1 MKDLFNKII
10 KNDQAMSLIRIISV
24 ATLLHMY
31 KSSGHNTIE
40 HHHLGARLLPPQRQ
54 PHPPTAGGA
63 VLYGPHGQGD

>member
-40 HHHLGARLLPPQRQ
+40 QIVF
-54 PHPPTAGGA
+54 
-63 VLYGPHGQGD
+63 VLTILVLMLACSDYE